1 MSRPPVCCNFF
12 GWVHFNRS
20 CLSMK
25 KDYHGD
31 FLCANCSEIR
41 VLINEHEFAN
51 VHKKIRNSST
61 NVKGSAAVFVSRAN
75 LIKTS
80 KCTPA
85 EVDHNLNSSETY
97 TKFKQSPMKCRR
109 LKVVSFRLNEIC
121 SVDLAD
127 LQQLAIQNGGMRYLF
142 VAVDVLSRYL
152 WMHPMKTKTSK
163 DCKEALQRIIAG
175 NMRKKKLIGIC
186 AQTSQREKIGSI
198 KGENWRAISRNI
210 AILKALRSTR
220 HLVRQSLLLLNGI
233 SGRLKT
239 SFLNSCTK
247 MTAASTLTGWAILFI
262 INTRVNR
269 LTRLA
274 PKSVGQSNVP
284 YLVSLSQTNSI
295 QMPKFEVGD
304 CVRIR
309 CKIETFRRG
318 YRKQFTKKLFKID
331 SVATTHPPT

>member
-1 MSRPPVCCNFF
+1 MSRPPVWCNIF
-12 GWVHFNRS
+12 GWLHFNRS

-31 FLCANCSEIR
+31 FLCSNCSENR

-61 NVKGSAAVFVSRAN
+61 NAAVFVSRAN

-97 TKFKQSPMKCRR
+97 TKFKQSPMKFRR
-109 LKVVSFRLNEIC
+109 LKVVSFRLNEIW

-127 LQQLAIQNGGMRYLF
+127 LQQLAIQNGGMGYLF
-142 VAVDVLSRYL
+142 VAVDVLSGYL

-186 AQTSQREKIGSI
+186 AQTSQPEKIGSI

-210 AILKALRSTR
+210 AIIKALRSTR

-233 SGRLKT
+233 SGRWKT

-247 MTAASTLTGWAILFI
+247 LTAASTLTGRAILFI

-274 PKSVGQSNVP
+274 PKSVGQSDVP
-284 YLVSLSQTNSI
+284 YSFAVPNKRYPDAKIRSGWLRSHPMQNWNFSSRL
-295 QMPKFEVGD
+295 PKTIHEKAF
-304 CVRIR
+304 
-309 CKIETFRRG
+309 
-318 YRKQFTKKLFKID
+318 
-331 SVATTHPPT
+331 